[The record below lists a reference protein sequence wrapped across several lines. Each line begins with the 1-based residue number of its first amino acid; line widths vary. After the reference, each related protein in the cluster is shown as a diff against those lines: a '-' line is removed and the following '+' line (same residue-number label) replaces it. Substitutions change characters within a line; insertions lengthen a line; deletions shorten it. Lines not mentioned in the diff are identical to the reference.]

1 MYNNIMINSELLGHS
16 FWMDNQTIMSAPTF
30 ISGEPDLDNAI
41 AVEDW
46 ESSHELDSDQF
57 QDLIRTIQKLAH

>member
-1 MYNNIMINSELLGHS
+1 
-16 FWMDNQTIMSAPTF
+16 MDNQTIMSAPTF

-46 ESSHELDSDQF
+46 ESSHELDSDQY

>member
-1 MYNNIMINSELLGHS
+1 MIINSELLGHS

-46 ESSHELDSDQF
+46 ESYHELEPDQF
-57 QDLIRTIQKLAH
+57 QDLIRTIQKLAQ

>member
-1 MYNNIMINSELLGHS
+1 MIINSELLGMS
-16 FWMDNQTIMSAPTF
+16 FWFNDEQDLMYCPTF

>member
-1 MYNNIMINSELLGHS
+1 MINSEILGHS

-46 ESSHELDSDQF
+46 ESPHELEPDQF

>member
-1 MYNNIMINSELLGHS
+1 MINSELLGHS
-16 FWMDNQTIMSAPTF
+16 FWMDNQTIMRAPTV
-30 ISGEPDLDNAI
+30 ISGEPDLENEI